1 MSDGEDITVT
11 TGHQNGKR
19 RVVTVDQEWPLFTVD
34 GNAPAAKAAP
44 AGDQTPNVTAV
55 LRDVLG
61 WRPIPQDPKAFVA
74 ALTASFELT
83 DVQGHVESRYRARGF
98 SMQADLGAVSGGQAS
113 LYARAKAG
121 LTHML
126 ELLDGLTP
134 LRPDFDVEDGAA
146 VRALVRTELNRIVAE
161 VGMTG
166 GPRSALV
173 DSSFVVVLG
182 IDTSDADASEFDDVT
197 GDTVGGQLGRLRDVF
212 GLVDEHV
219 NTIEEERVRTSYW
232 TLVDEVLDLARAWAI
247 WSKVLAG
254 GTTGGFLGTDLVLL
268 SRLMEAA
275 SEQVDEYEEILDS
288 VLIGGADR
296 QTIWLDAA
304 RGLTL
309 QGLIDWTRQ
318 FLRVDGPA
326 YLNDSGRDGLES
338 AFLPTVERLEQV
350 YLDVLVDPLA
360 TNPAGF
366 PPGLSAA
373 RSVVALTSLV
383 DVIHQLTQTTE
394 DSVPDTTPEPLEV
407 TIWPLQEDGSEY
419 FSPARGD
426 VRIPRQP
433 RPPVVPQAAV
443 AEALRREAE
452 ARQEAD
458 EKHRLYEQLTAEHQ
472 GLERIL
478 AEIHPGQTVDGAR
491 QALASAREELTR
503 AQDRKAGQAELSRH
517 EQTAGLAAMQY
528 AEFAKLEDL
537 RQRVQQAA
545 ADEQAA
551 RDGLQAAAEERR
563 RLAAQQLEATPERR
577 FLVSVRIAA
586 LRARLLPA
594 FVDGS
599 QVVLPD
605 PGSDTTND
613 DTVSAVFAVTD
624 QSSAVWSLLDNDE
637 ELVFAPD
644 QVPLVLLDA
653 ATGERVWPVG
663 SQPPTSWPAGP
674 PAIWTQVTPSGVTL
688 PSWQRQSKYRNAF

>member
-19 RVVTVDQEWPLFTVD
+19 RFVTVDQEWPLFTVD
-34 GNAPAAKAAP
+34 GNGPAKATTP
-44 AGDQTPNVTAV
+44 TGDQTPNVTAV

-134 LRPDFDVEDGAA
+134 LRPDFDLEDGAA

-166 GPRSALV
+166 GPRNALV
-173 DSSFVVVLG
+173 DSSFVVLLG
-182 IDTSDADASEFDDVT
+182 IDTPEADASQFDDVT

-212 GLVDEHV
+212 GLVDDHV

-232 TLVDEVLDLARAWAI
+232 TLVDEVLDLRRAWAI
-247 WSKVLAG
+247 WSTVLRG

-275 SEQVDEYEEILDS
+275 SEQVDEYEEILES
-288 VLIGGADR
+288 VLIGAADR
-296 QTIWLDAA
+296 QTIWLDEKN
-304 RGLTL
+304 GLTL
-309 QGLIDWTRQ
+309 QGLLDWTRQ

-326 YLNDSGRDGLES
+326 YLNDSGRDGLEF
-338 AFLPTVERLEQV
+338 AFLPTVRRLESV
-350 YLDVLVDPLA
+350 FKDKLVDP
-360 TNPAGF
+360 PADVAALF
-366 PPGLSAA
+366 PPGVSAA
-373 RSVVALTSLV
+373 RSVVALRSLV
-383 DVIHQLTQTTE
+383 DLVRQLTQTTE

-407 TIWPLQEDGSEY
+407 TIWPLQDDGSSY
-419 FSPARGD
+419 FSPARGE

-433 RPPVVPQAAV
+433 GPADVPQAAV
-443 AEALRREAE
+443 AEAARQEAE
-452 ARQEAD
+452 ARQEVA
-458 EKHRLYEQLTAEHQ
+458 EKHRLHEELTAEHQ

-478 AEIHPGQTVDGAR
+478 AEIYPDQTADGAR
-491 QALASAREELTR
+491 EALASAREELKK
-503 AQDRKAGQAELSRH
+503 AQERKGQAEINRQ
-517 EQTAGLAAMQY
+517 EQSAGLAATQY

-537 RQRVQQAA
+537 RQRVEEAA
-545 ADEQAA
+545 AAEKAA
-551 RDGLQAAAEERR
+551 TDGLQVATEDRR
-563 RLAAQQLEATPERR
+563 RLEAQQLEATPERL
-577 FLVSVRIAA
+577 FLVSVRISA
-586 LRARLLPA
+586 LGARLLPA
-594 FVDGS
+594 FVEGS

-613 DTVSAVFAVTD
+613 DSVSAVFAVTD
-624 QSSAVWSLLDNDE
+624 QSSAIWRLLDSDD

-644 QVPLVLLDA
+644 KVPLVLLDA

-663 SQPPTSWPAGP
+663 NAEPVATWPVGP
-674 PAIWTQVTPSGVTL
+674 PATWTRVTPSGVTL
-688 PSWQRQSKYRNAF
+688 PSWQRQSKYRNGF